1 MKAGTNFPKKVLKH
15 IVIDI
20 LISFD
25 SFAILLYGVANL
37 VYSFGPACL
46 PACCSSWLSSWVV
59 LGLLVL
65 GPEITK
71 LLINITGDNNCLYLV
86 IANPFS
92 WLHLLGCLACH

>member
-1 MKAGTNFPKKVLKH
+1 MKTGTYFHKKVPKH

-20 LISFD
+20 LIQFD
-25 SFAILLYGVANL
+25 SLAILLNGVANL
-37 VYSFGPACL
+37 FYSFG

-71 LLINITGDNNCLYLV
+71 LLSNITGDNNCLYLV